1 MIIFHGP
8 GTQERLSRSDIAWN
22 SSSAFFVGT
31 GVGGAPATTS
41 DLPATVAD
49 MQVILNL
56 ISNVANVI
64 FINDNINPDIV
75 FATAGNTP
83 GKTVLEADIYLK
95 DSYSS
100 SDFLLDGIA
109 VDVIIH
115 ETLHALGISHPKE
128 LETGDIPHSG
138 HSDFLI

>member
-1 MIIFHGP
+1 M
-8 GTQERLSRSDIAWN
+8 SRH
-22 SSSAFFVGT
+22 
-31 GVGGAPATTS
+31 
-41 DLPATVAD
+41 
-49 MQVILNL
+49 
-56 ISNVANVI
+56 VI

-75 FATAGNTP
+75 FTTAGNTP
-83 GKTVLEADIYLK
+83 RKTVLEVQGQTVQKADIYLK

-109 VDVIIH
+109 VDAIIH

-128 LETGDIPHSG
+128 PETGDIPHGG